1 MKLRFATENDV
12 HAIHQL
18 ITELAI
24 YEREPNA
31 VINTPEQ
38 LIKDLFID
46 EVCYSFVVENEKTEI
61 VAFALYYFGYS
72 TWKGRTIYLED
83 LYVQPNYRKAGLGDL
98 LFDAVVEEGKKKGV
112 KRMDWQVLEWNE
124 PAIQFYKNKKAIL
137 DGEWVNGRLFF

>member
-1 MKLRFATENDV
+1 MKLRCAKESDID
-12 HAIHQL
+12 AIHQL

-46 EVCYSFVVENEKTEI
+46 EVCHSFVVENDKAEI

-98 LFDAVVEEGKKKGV
+98 LFDAVVQEGKMKGV

-124 PAIQFYKNKKAIL
+124 PAIQFYKKKKAIL